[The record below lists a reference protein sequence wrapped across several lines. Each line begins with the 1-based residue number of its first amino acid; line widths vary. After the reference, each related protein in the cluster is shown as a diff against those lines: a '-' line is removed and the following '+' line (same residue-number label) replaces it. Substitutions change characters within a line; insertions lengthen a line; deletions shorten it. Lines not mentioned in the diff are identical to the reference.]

1 MIPKLVISTVG
12 TSLLTNQIDR
22 DIDQDADSWLN
33 LLEETANYTA
43 DEINKHHQNVAN
55 VINKLAQKAEDK
67 LSNEKD
73 IAQIREIS
81 AELNGIYG
89 LYEGKLEN
97 GKLDTHWL
105 ITTDTAQGQEAAELI
120 KKFLT
125 KKVKVVDIYTPDKL
139 STFNTQNFTQGIDN
153 LLDWIDKT
161 VKEHQKQKEEIYFNL
176 VGGFK
181 AFQGCMNTIG
191 MFYANKIIYLFE
203 GKGSRLI
210 TIPRLPI
217 TVDKSKL
224 KDHVTNLT
232 LLDAGAALSD
242 SQIKGIPEAL
252 IAEVDRKFT
261 MSNWGQLIWNQCKD
275 EFLSQDLINFPR
287 IQYEGSF
294 KKDYKDISNPEEKVK
309 LQETIAKVSYLLEE
323 SNGDTRDLA
332 KAVSYYAYNGAKDK
346 EGVDHFYVGIH
357 FRVSCKFSNG
367 KLTLRHYGTHNHV
380 QRKELR

>member
-1 MIPKLVISTVG
+1 MAQLVISTIG

-22 DIDQDADSWLN
+22 DIDPDTWLS

-43 DEINKHHQNVAN
+43 DEIKKYHQNVAN
-55 VINKLAQKAEDK
+55 VINELAERAEDK

-89 LYEGKLEN
+89 LYEGQLEK

-105 ITTDTAQGQEAAELI
+105 ITTDTAQGQKAAELI
-120 KKFLT
+120 HKYLK
-125 KKVKVVDIYTPDKL
+125 KKVNFVQIFTPEKL
-139 STFNTQNFTQGIDN
+139 STLNTQNFSQGIDD
-153 LLDWIDKT
+153 LLDWIDKK
-161 VKEHQKQKEEIYFNL
+161 VKEHQKQKDEIYFNL

-224 KDHVTNLT
+224 KDHVTTLT
-232 LLDAGAALSD
+232 LLNAGAALSR
-242 SQIKGIPEAL
+242 SQIEQIPEAL
-252 IAEVDRKFT
+252 VAEVERKFT

-275 EFLSQDLINFPR
+275 EFLSQDLIDFPR

-357 FRVSCKFSNG
+357 FRVSCKLSNG